1 MAASS
6 KRGIVKVARKLQK
19 ALGKKEALVASDVK
33 EGHFVVLAVGGGVE
47 EPRRFVVPLT
57 CLTHPTFLRLLEEAA
72 EEYGLD
78 GRGGALTVPCRPEE
92 MERILAEQYWEET
105 TSSSSLARRGRNGGG
120 SRDSNW
126 GSSSCKTM
134 VQSF

>member
-1 MAASS
+1 MAAS
-6 KRGIVKVARKLQK
+6 RGIVKVARKLQK

-33 EGHFVVLAVGGGVE
+33 EGHFVVLAVGGVE
-47 EPRRFVVPLT
+47 EEPPRRFVVPLT

-78 GRGGALTVPCRPEE
+78 GRGGGCGALTVPCRPEE

-105 TSSSSLARRGRNGGG
+105 TSSSRGRNGGG
-120 SRDSNW
+120 RDSNW